1 MSDCDKGDV
10 LTQVRPL
17 KQEQEPAS
25 NEVTEV
31 APGVL
36 RLQLPIQMP
45 GLGHVNTYALVDKR
59 GAALVDPGMPGSG
72 SWKALRQQLRRA
84 GLAVKDVHTVVITH
98 SHPDHFGGA
107 ARLAKESGAQIVTH
121 EAFQTMWDNH
131 DHSDTSDAD
140 ASDEDEVDFEA
151 LNAKGAAG
159 TAARRKPWDSSAWG
173 GDEYRPPG
181 PRGLMFRFMQPVMRR
196 MFTAPEPARKLR
208 NGDVIMLA
216 GREWIAVHTPGH
228 TLDHL
233 CLWDPAEGVFLSG
246 DHVLPTITP
255 HIAGIG
261 DGADTLALFLASLNR
276 VTEIQGVKQV
286 LPAHGHPFS
295 DLAGRAGEIRG
306 HHDERMRRLTEVSA
320 ELGPASVKD
329 LTQRIF
335 RPERWGFMA
344 ESEIFA
350 HMRHLE
356 LTGQAECVESDG
368 PPLFVITAAE
378 AKNTPAL

>member
-1 MSDCDKGDV
+1 MNDTPSVNDA
-10 LTQVRPL
+10 RPL

-25 NEVTEV
+25 DEVTEV

-45 GLGHVNTYALVDKR
+45 GLGHVNTYALIDKQ
-59 GAALVDPGMPGSG
+59 GAALVDPGMPGPAN
-72 SWKALRQQLRRA
+72 WKALCRQLQQCEL
-84 GLAVKDVHTVVITH
+84 GVKDVHTVIITH

-107 ARLAKESGAQIVTH
+107 SQLAKESGAQVVTH
-121 EAFQTMWDNH
+121 ESFKTLWADDNH

-140 ASDEDEVDFEA
+140 AGNEEVDFEA
-151 LNAKGAAG
+151 LNARGASGSAPQ
-159 TAARRKPWDSSAWG
+159 RKPWDSSAWG
-173 GDEYRPPG
+173 GAEYRPPG
-181 PRGLMFRFMQPVMRR
+181 MKGLMFRFARPLLKRR
-196 MFTAPEPARKLR
+196 MQAPEANRKLR
-208 NGDVIMLA
+208 NGDVIKLA

-233 CLWDPAEGVFLSG
+233 CLWDPTEGVFLSG

-261 DGADTLALFLASLNR
+261 EGADTLALFVSSLDR
-276 VTEIQGVKQV
+276 VTEIEGIKYV
-286 LPAHGHPFS
+286 LPAHGHPFV
-295 DLAGRAGEIRG
+295 DLAGRAGEIRS
-306 HHDERMRRLTEVSA
+306 HHDARMERLREVSS
-320 ELGPASVKD
+320 ELGPASVQD

-356 LTGQAECVESDG
+356 LTGQADRIEG
-368 PPLFVITAAE
+368 NGTPLFVITAE
-378 AKNTPAL
+378 QPKNIPSP